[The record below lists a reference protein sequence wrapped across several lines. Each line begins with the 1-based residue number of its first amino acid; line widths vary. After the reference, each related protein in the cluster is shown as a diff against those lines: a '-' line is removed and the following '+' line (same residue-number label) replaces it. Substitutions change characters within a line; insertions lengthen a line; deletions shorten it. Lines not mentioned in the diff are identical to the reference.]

1 MHGAAFANTPLLVFH
16 GDIDHSVPLVH
27 SLRLHEAVVTA
38 GGQMQLEVMAG
49 EGHGFK
55 NPANVTAEYRITED
69 FLNRLFTA

>member
-1 MHGAAFANTPLLVFH
+1 MFKKRISRIL
-16 GDIDHSVPLVH
+16 HSQ
-27 SLRLHEAVVTA
+27 RLHEAVVA
-38 GGQMQLEVMAG
+38 GGGQMQLEVMAG